1 MRKLFTV
8 FSVTAATIAF
18 WSGVAY
24 MLPDAPPAAQ
34 VATVNNFDSTP
45 MAKLLDMRPSPS
57 PSPSPQQQELE
68 PVAPSTLPYEE
79 KLEWYNSCRIAYRA
93 GLQGMIADMRRGL
106 MHDPNNTEYREKIAK
121 HVAFLVKAEGDCAR
135 DLAR

>member
-1 MRKLFTV
+1 MKKLFTV

-24 MLPDAPPAAQ
+24 VLPDAPPAAQ

-57 PSPSPQQQELE
+57 PQQQELD

-93 GLQGMIADMRRGL
+93 GLQGTIADMRRGI
-106 MHDPNNTEYREKIAK
+106 MQDPNNTEYRKVYDK
-121 HVAFLVKAEGDCAR
+121 YVAFLVKAEGDCAR

>member
-57 PSPSPQQQELE
+57 PSPEQELD

-79 KLEWYNSCRIAYRA
+79 KLEWYNSCRIVYRA
-93 GLQGMIADMRRGL
+93 GLQGMIADMRRGV
-106 MHDPNNTEYREKIAK
+106 MQDPNNTEYRKEYDKY
-121 HVAFLVKAEGDCAR
+121 VAYLVKAEGDCAR